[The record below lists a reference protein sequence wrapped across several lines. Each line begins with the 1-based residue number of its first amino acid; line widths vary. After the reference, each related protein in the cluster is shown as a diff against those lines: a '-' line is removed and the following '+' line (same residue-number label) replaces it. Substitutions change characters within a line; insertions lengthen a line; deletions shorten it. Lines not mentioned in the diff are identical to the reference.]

1 MSQIESRRVL
11 HSAPLSPYLLPAALH
26 GEAEMFV
33 QLLTKGNIP
42 LYTETLSTTSSQR
55 KGVEHE

>member
-26 GEAEMFV
+26 GEEEMFV
-33 QLLTKGNIP
+33 RLLTKGNIS
-42 LYTETLSTTSSQR
+42 LYTETLSTTSS
-55 KGVEHE
+55 